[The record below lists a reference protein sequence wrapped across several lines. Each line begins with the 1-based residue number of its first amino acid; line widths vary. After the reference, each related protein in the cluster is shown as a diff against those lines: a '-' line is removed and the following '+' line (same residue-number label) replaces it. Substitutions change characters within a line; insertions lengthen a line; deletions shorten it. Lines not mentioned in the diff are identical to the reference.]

1 MNAGHDL
8 ERRLAIELPREL
20 DAVTGPHP
28 VWATSP
34 AAARISDRRGGIR
47 WPGRLLAIAA
57 VLAVAGGVALVVGL
71 RRDAVGGCPTL
82 ANYAAASTTPTLPP
96 GVVAPDVSFPPVAPT
111 ATMTTGMLRPG
122 DWAVIANADG
132 PGIQMRVRDV
142 RRCGRL
148 PDLRASESGSIYL
161 ATVDARALRSL
172 TGLVWLGVGN
182 LVEGSVGAGP
192 GGFLDSPGY
201 DMPGL
206 DHRSR
211 VEVPAGFAASSVI
224 VLDVPETDK
233 LITLDHPTENTMTLP
248 GLEPTRLGWP
258 RMRWVV
264 RDGDPTGGGYSREPE
279 VAPGATAT
287 IGEVR
292 VGEQV
297 TVMTSDGAAVMR
309 LSGIDTV
316 PAYPG
321 LSPATGHVFVE
332 VLVTVL
338 PGSRTGTRWNDW
350 HAVGPDGE
358 LSIIYDAYGA
368 DQRRGVLP
376 NLLSEV
382 PSNDGWIVIEAPEEG
397 PIRLEY
403 REYGS
408 ADAVFWLRLRD

>member
-8 ERRLAIELPREL
+8 ERRLAADLQREL
-20 DAVTGPHP
+20 DALTGPHP
-28 VWATSP
+28 MWATSL
-34 AAARISDRRGGIR
+34 AAARIADRRGGIR

-57 VLAVAGGVALVVGL
+57 VLALAGGVALLVGL
-71 RRDAVGGCPTL
+71 RRDVVRGCPTL
-82 ANYAAASTTPTLPP
+82 ADYSAASAAPTPPP
-96 GVVAPDVSFPPVAPT
+96 MGVAPDVSFPPVAPT
-111 ATMTTGMLRPG
+111 ATMTTGLLQPG
-122 DWAVIANADG
+122 DWAVIANANG

-142 RRCGRL
+142 RHCGRL
-148 PDLRASESGSIYL
+148 PDLRASEGGSIYL

-172 TGLVWLGVGN
+172 TGVSWLGVDN

-192 GGFLDSPGY
+192 GGYLDSPGY

-211 VEVPAGFAASSVI
+211 IDVPAGFAASSVI

-233 LITLDHPTENTMTLP
+233 LITLDQPTENTMTLP
-248 GLEPTRLGWP
+248 GLEPTRSGWP
-258 RMRWVV
+258 RVRWVV
-264 RDGDPTGGGYSREPE
+264 RDGDQTGGGYSVPPE

-292 VGEQV
+292 VGEDV
-297 TVMTSDGAAVMR
+297 TVMTSDGAGVMR

-316 PAYPG
+316 PGYPG
-321 LSPATGHVFVE
+321 LLPATGHVFVE
-332 VLVTVL
+332 VLVTVQR
-338 PGSRTGTRWNDW
+338 GSRIATRWNDW

-382 PSNDGWIVIEAPEEG
+382 PSKDGWIVIEASERG

-408 ADAVFWLRLRD
+408 AEALFWLQVRE